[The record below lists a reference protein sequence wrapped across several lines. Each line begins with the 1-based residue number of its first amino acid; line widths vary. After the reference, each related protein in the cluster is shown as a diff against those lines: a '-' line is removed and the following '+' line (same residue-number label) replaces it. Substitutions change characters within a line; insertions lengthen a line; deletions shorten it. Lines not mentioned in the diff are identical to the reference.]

1 MKDLKDMLAD
11 QRIFRDL
18 NPKYFDL
25 IVGCASNVRYD
36 QGDFVFRQGDPA
48 NNFFLVRHGRV
59 ALELFVPN
67 RGAVIIQTVAEGD
80 VLGWSWLF
88 PPYERYYDARAI
100 VLTRAISFDAKCLR
114 EKCDED
120 NELGYELMKR
130 FAQVMVNRLQAARV
144 QLLDV
149 YGHTTGT

>member
-18 NPKYFDL
+18 NPKYIDL
-25 IVGCASNVRYD
+25 IVGCASNVRYN

-67 RGAVIIQTVAEGD
+67 RGAVIIQTVTEGD

-100 VLTRAISFDAKCLR
+100 VLTRAIAFDAKCLR

>member
-18 NPKYFDL
+18 NPEYFDL
-25 IVGCASNVRYD
+25 IVGCASNVRFN

-67 RGAVIIQTVAEGD
+67 RGAVIIQTVTEGD